1 MSEHPIVSSF
11 TSGIS
16 LVAES
21 YHETA
26 IASLKTALDSQLLSQ
41 VDISSTSL
49 PKDSLAL
56 SADDDFWPNPKDWF
70 SAYRPYRVN
79 DGVLIIPVRGILLH
93 GVSLTYGRYFTGYE
107 YLVRAIQRGRD
118 DVGVRAIV
126 LHVDSVGGHVA
137 ALYDVCD
144 MLSALK
150 KPTLAFVAEYACSAA
165 YALAASCRKIVGTQT
180 CITGSIGVLCTTI
193 DYSQMLERNGI
204 KYHYVSAPE
213 GGDKASGHYGEPTKP
228 EFLSR
233 MQAEA
238 NSIFDDF
245 VRIVTRGRK
254 ITVEQIR
261 EMKANSFLREESLS
275 RGLIDSVASAVDIHG
290 AASDIIASFDMGV
303 GDSDGTRAQSA
314 LTQETQETIGDS
326 KMDENEIAA
335 KIGEA
340 QKQATA
346 AERSRISAILGSEAA
361 KTRPAAAQMLA
372 FDTDKDADSAIA
384 ALAKLPAEASAQPAP
399 VAPTGRSAAEAL
411 DTAMTQHAPNLAAG
425 GEPEGETKDQLAS
438 GLALAKR
445 AGIGGYL

>member
-26 IASLKTALDSQLLSQ
+26 IASLKSALDSQLLSQ

-70 SAYRPYRVN
+70 STFRPYRVN

-118 DVGVRAIV
+118 DPSVRAIV

-137 ALYDVCD
+137 ALYDICD
-144 MLSALK
+144 MLSGLR

-213 GGDKASGHYGEPTKP
+213 GGNKASGHFGEPTKP

-254 ITVEQIR
+254 ITGDQIR

-303 GDSDGTRAQSA
+303 GDSDETRAQSA
-314 LTQETQETIGDS
+314 LTQETIGDS
-326 KMDENEIAA
+326 KMDDDEITA
-335 KIGEA
+335 KVGEA

-346 AERSRISAILGSEAA
+346 SERARISAILGSEAA

-372 FDTDKDADSAIA
+372 FDTEKDADSAIA

-425 GEPEGETKDQLAS
+425 GDAEGETKDQLAS
-438 GLALAKR
+438 ALALAKR